1 MYSAVFDTGPL
12 IHLHEINQ
20 LELVITVFNTL
31 HLPEQVKREI
41 RNEAIIQ
48 FLKDKITCVSVHSVN
63 EPELFATKE
72 AYSGFQL
79 HLADLAVLS
88 LLPKIN
94 NAVAVTD
101 DLALRSAVESGGRI
115 AVGTIGILLNGYK
128 RGVFSKLLLI
138 KLLGLVFNDSSLYL
152 SSAFKTKVLNIVE
165 TLT

>member
-1 MYSAVFDTGPL
+1 MHSAVFDTGPL
-12 IHLHEINQ
+12 IHLHEINR

-48 FLKDKITCVSVHSVN
+48 FLQQKTTCISVHSVN

-88 LLPKIN
+88 LLPKIK

-101 DLALRSAVESGGRI
+101 DLALRRAVESGGRT

-128 RGVFSKLLLI
+128 RGVISKPQLI
-138 KLLGLVFNDSSLYL
+138 KLLDLTFNDSSLYL
-152 SSAFKTKVLNIVE
+152 NSAFKKRVLNIVE

>member
-1 MYSAVFDTGPL
+1 MHNAVFDTGPL
-12 IHLHEINQ
+12 IHLHEIDR
-20 LELVITVFNTL
+20 LELVITVFNKL

-41 RNEAIIQ
+41 HNEAIIQ
-48 FLKDKITCVSVHSVN
+48 FMQQNSTCVSIHSVN

-88 LLPKIN
+88 LLPKIM

-101 DLALRSAVESGGRI
+101 DLSLRRAVESCGKT

-128 RGVFSKLLLI
+128 QGVIDKSQLI
-138 KLLGLVFNDSSLYL
+138 KLIDLTFTDSSLYL
-152 SSAFKTKVLNIVE
+152 NSAFKTRVLSIVE

>member
-1 MYSAVFDTGPL
+1 MRNAVFDTGPL
-12 IHLHEINQ
+12 IHLHEINR

-48 FLKDKITCVSVHSVN
+48 FLQQNTTCVSIHSVN
-63 EPELFATKE
+63 ESELFVTKE

-88 LLPKIN
+88 LLPKIK
-94 NAVAVTD
+94 NAIAVTD
-101 DLALRSAVESGGRI
+101 DLALRKAVESSGI
-115 AVGTIGILLNGYK
+115 TTVGTIGILLNAYK
-128 RGVFSKLLLI
+128 RGVIDKSQLVKLLDLT
-138 KLLGLVFNDSSLYL
+138 FNDSSLYL
-152 SSAFKTKVLNIVE
+152 NSAFKTRVLNIVE